1 MNGFPSR
8 RELLT
13 QAFPGAAL
21 AGAGLAGSPLFA
33 QVEAAQRPAGQAQP
47 IVAQLLQQAYQNGE
61 YTLPP
66 LPYDYDA
73 LEPHIDAQTMRLH
86 HDVHHQGYV
95 NGLNSTL
102 ATLAENRGKQMNAA
116 HLEGLQRNLSF
127 NGGGHLLHTIF
138 WATMAPRAGGQ
149 PAGAIAEAINRSF
162 GSFQDF
168 QSYFSSVATSVKGSG
183 WAILAYEPLGDN
195 LVVFGLNDQDLRTIV
210 GAQPLLPL
218 DVWEHAYYLKYQS
231 KRADYVK
238 AWWNVVNWSAVGDW
252 YQISRARFH
261 GQQQARGQ
269 RNS

>member
-1 MNGFPSR
+1 MNGIPSR

-13 QAFPGAAL
+13 QALPGAAL
-21 AGAGLAGSPLFA
+21 LGAGLAGSPLFA
-33 QVEAAQRPAGQAQP
+33 QVGAAPRQAGQAQP
-47 IVAQLLQQAYQNGE
+47 IVAQLLQQAYQDGK

-102 ATLAENRGKQMNAA
+102 DTLAEIRGQQTNPAY
-116 HLEGLQRNLSF
+116 LEGLQRNVSF
-127 NGGGHLLHTIF
+127 NGGGHMLHTIF
-138 WATMAPRAGGQ
+138 WATMAPQAGGE
-149 PAGAIAEAINRSF
+149 PAGELADAIKRSF
-162 GSFQDF
+162 GSFQQF
-168 QSYFSSVATSVKGSG
+168 QQYFSSVATSVKGSG

-195 LVVFGLNDQDLRTIV
+195 LVVFGANDQDLRMIA

-238 AWWNVVNWSAVGDW
+238 AWWNVVNWRAVGES
-252 YQISRARFH
+252 YQLARARFS
-261 GQQQARGQ
+261 GQQPARG
-269 RNS
+269 